1 MAAATTT
8 GTMDTTAVM
17 RITVITVDIATMAGT
32 ATTVAT
38 IFIAAAIAMTVTAV
52 GAVGM
57 MTIAG
62 IVGSEVEV
70 TLVPLRERAGER
82 GIACLHTSPAGRR
95 LLAMSFSIAL
105 TVRVFH
111 QLLHAREF

>member
-70 TLVPLRERAGER
+70 TLVPLREGRGEGNSLPSHIASRPPLAGDVVFNRPER
-82 GIACLHTSPAGRR
+82 SRLSPAF
-95 LLAMSFSIAL
+95 ACA
-105 TVRVFH
+105 
-111 QLLHAREF
+111 